1 MFGINDGN
9 FMVLVNK
16 IMILIILFNGKF
28 LHIVV
33 VDTQGGYMMQVVLIY
48 VYFRVVY
55 PARRYIHVSHVQ
67 SQRQSQ
73 LGFVWPAVSN
83 VMKVMTSTNSTR
95 RGKSS
100 ASITHSGGKPLVKVI
115 KC

>member
-33 VDTQGGYMMQVVLIY
+33 VDTQGGYMMQVVLMY

-55 PARRYIHVSHVQ
+55 PAQALYSCVTCTKPETE
-67 SQRQSQ
+67 
-73 LGFVWPAVSN
+73 PAGVCLACCLECHEGHDLYELYT
-83 VMKVMTSTNSTR
+83 KR
-95 RGKSS
+95 
-100 ASITHSGGKPLVKVI
+100 
-115 KC
+115 